1 MPGTIRCRG
10 RRAGGIRGQACGSD
24 GHLAR
29 KPVDERSAARCGLT
43 NLCETLWQPLD
54 LRYRTVQGRFATTY
68 APGDEE
74 GLPVEMS
81 VLLEM
86 TPRIGGL

>member
-1 MPGTIRCRG
+1 
-10 RRAGGIRGQACGSD
+10 
-24 GHLAR
+24 
-29 KPVDERSAARCGLT
+29 
-43 NLCETLWQPLD
+43 LCETLWQPLD